1 MTDES
6 TARTKI
12 VHRTSESAQ
21 QRPEDGLLLGVLKSL
36 EQELHRRR
44 RLQTLAHNGQCSPLW
59 FIAETERNVFLW
71 RRGYSLHDEA
81 NFEFWVRPEQLVE
94 KHLRLMNRQDG
105 LNPFINPMW
114 GMTETTSGDLQP
126 QIDYLDELL
135 DQLSMVAAHASALS
149 HASTRVLMELRG
161 ESEQHCSREVVII
174 PSSCVPAT
182 PSPQ

>member
-1 MTDES
+1 MTDDS
-6 TARTKI
+6 TARTKT
-12 VHRTSESAQ
+12 VHRMSESAQ
-21 QRPEDGLLLGVLKSL
+21 QRPDDGLLLGVLKSL

-44 RLQTLAHNGQCSPLW
+44 RLQSVTHNGHCSPLW

-71 RRGYSLHDEA
+71 RHGYSLHDEA

-94 KHLRLMNRQDG
+94 KHLRLVNRQNG
-105 LNPFINPMW
+105 LNPFVNPMW
-114 GMTETTSGDLQP
+114 GMAESSTGDFQP

-161 ESEQHCSREVVII
+161 EKETQVSREVVII
-174 PSSCVPAT
+174 PSSYVPTTRAE
-182 PSPQ
+182 